1 MASKPS
7 IDIDLSGIEK
17 KFSPEELKKKQ
28 AAFAHRVGFDM
39 NKHCPVDEGT
49 LRDSMPVSSD
59 FENGQ
64 LVWDTPYAKRVMNA
78 DTVRTVKNP
87 EARPQWPEYT
97 KSERLGEW
105 RKFAASLLGDGTTV
119 RVGALDD

>member
-17 KFSPEELKKKQ
+17 RFSPEELRKKQ

-64 LVWDTPYAKRVMNA
+64 LVWDTPYAKRMMNA

-87 EARPQWPEYT
+87 DARPQWPEYT

-105 RKFAASLLGDGTTV
+105 RKFAANILGDGAAV

>member
-39 NKHCPVDEGT
+39 NKHCPYDEGT
-49 LRDSMPVSSD
+49 LHDSMPESSD

-64 LVWDTPYAKRVMNA
+64 VVWDTPYAKRVMNA

-87 EARPQWPEYT
+87 EARPQWPEFT

-105 RKFAASLLGDGTTV
+105 RKFAANLLGDGAAV

>member
-39 NKHCPVDEGT
+39 NKHCPYDEGT
-49 LRDSMPVSSD
+49 LHDSMPESSD

-64 LVWDTPYAKRVMNA
+64 VVWDTPYAKRVMNA

-105 RKFAASLLGDGTTV
+105 RKFAANLLGDGAAV

>member
-39 NKHCPVDEGT
+39 NKHCPCDEGT
-49 LRDSMPVSSD
+49 LHDSMPESSD

-64 LVWDTPYAKRVMNA
+64 VVWDTPYAKRVMNA

-105 RKFAASLLGDGTTV
+105 RKFAANLLGDGAAV

>member
-1 MASKPS
+1 MSNKPS

-17 KFSPEELKKKQ
+17 RFSPEELKKKQ

-59 FENGQ
+59 YENGQ
-64 LVWDTPYAKRVMNA
+64 LVWDTPYAKRVLNA

-105 RKFAASLLGDGTTV
+105 RKFAANLLGDGAAV

>member
-17 KFSPEELKKKQ
+17 RFSPQALKAKQ
-28 AAFAHRVGFDM
+28 AVFAQRVGFDM

-59 FENGQ
+59 YESGQ
-64 LVWDTPYAKRVMNA
+64 LVWDTPYARRVMNA

-87 EARPQWPEYT
+87 DARPQWPEYA

-105 RKFAASLLGDGTTV
+105 RKLAANLLGSDKV

>member
-39 NKHCPVDEGT
+39 NKHCPYDEGT
-49 LRDSMPVSSD
+49 LHDSMPESSD

-64 LVWDTPYAKRVMNA
+64 VVWDTPYAKRVMNA
-78 DTVRTVKNP
+78 DTVMTVKNS

-105 RKFAASLLGDGTTV
+105 RKFAANLLGDGAAV